1 MDAAK
6 YAGLGFETENKFDH
20 GNREILTSGN
30 RESQLKFPF
39 ESFPLL
45 ADTRGYFS
53 SEVAHEFVDGIF
65 RAGRRTG
72 AFVRASIHVTRA
84 LGNPNAPDDEDEE
97 FELNLE

>member
-45 ADTRGYFS
+45 ADTRSYFS
-53 SEVAHEFVDGIF
+53 
-65 RAGRRTG
+65 
-72 AFVRASIHVTRA
+72 
-84 LGNPNAPDDEDEE
+84 
-97 FELNLE
+97 